1 MSTVAAISTGRAP
14 GGIGIVRISGE
25 NAIAVADKVFSSF
38 NGKKLCEIPGYS
50 ALYGKAHG
58 KNGHIDNV
66 VALVFKA
73 PKSYT
78 GEDVVEI
85 SCHGGLFVTDRVLNA
100 VFEAGAVPA
109 EAGEF
114 TKRAFLN
121 GKMDLTSAESVMS
134 IISAQGEQAEKIALG
149 VLEGKLFKE
158 IKKITDKLLYDMA
171 LLSAWVDYPY
181 EEIEDLSAEKLKSHI
196 AESKNE
202 LEKLINDFGK
212 GQIILEGV
220 DTAIVGCPNVGKS
233 TLMNLLSGTDKSIVT
248 EIAGTTRDI
257 VEDTVNAGGITLR
270 LADTAGVRD
279 TDDTVESIGV
289 ERAVKRLEN
298 AELVLAVFDGSRPL
312 NSDDRRLID
321 LCKGKKAVGII
332 NKTDLD
338 KNYLNDEIEKFFPQ
352 TVFISAKTGEGK
364 AELIRA
370 IETLL
375 GTADFDTSA
384 AAVVNE
390 RQRDCCKKALDALND
405 AQNALDLGLTMDAVT
420 VCLDSAAENLMV
432 LTGEKATELVVNEIF
447 AQFCVGK

>member
-1 MSTVAAISTGRAP
+1 MSTVAAISTGKAP

-25 NAIAVADKVFSSF
+25 NAISVADKIFSSF

-50 ALYGKAHG
+50 ALYGKAYDKTG
-58 KNGHIDNV
+58 SIDNV

-85 SCHGGLFVTDRVLNA
+85 SCHGGLFVTDKVLKA
-100 VFEAGAVPA
+100 VYDAGAIPA

-121 GKMDLTSAESVMS
+121 GKMDLTSAESVMN

-149 VLEGKLFKE
+149 VLEGRLFKE
-158 IKKITDKLLYDMA
+158 IKKINDKLVYDMA

-181 EEIEDLSAEKLKSHI
+181 EEIEDLSENNLKEHIDESIEK
-196 AESKNE
+196 
-202 LEKLINDFGK
+202 LEKLINDFSK
-212 GQIILEGV
+212 GQIIMEGV

-233 TLMNLLSGTDKSIVT
+233 TLMNLLSGTEKSIVT

-257 VEDTVNAGGITLR
+257 VEDTVNVGGITLR
-270 LADTAGVRD
+270 LADTAGVRETED
-279 TDDTVESIGV
+279 VVESIGV
-289 ERAVKRLEN
+289 DRAVKRLEN
-298 AELVLAVFDGSRPL
+298 AELVLAVFDASRPL
-312 NSDDRRLID
+312 TDSDRRLID

-338 KNYLNDEIEKFFPQ
+338 KNYLNGEIEENFLQ
-352 TVFISAKTGEGK
+352 TVFISAKTGDGK
-364 AELIRA
+364 QALTNAVE
-370 IETLL
+370 ELL

-384 AAVVNE
+384 TAIVNE
-390 RQRDCCKKALDALND
+390 RQKDCCKKALDALKD
-405 AQNALDLGLTMDAVT
+405 ADNALMLGMTMDAVT
-420 VCLDSAAENLMV
+420 VCLDSAIENLMI

>member
-312 NSDDRRLID
+312 NGDDRRLID

-338 KNYLNDEIEKFFPQ
+338 KNYLNDEIEKVFPQ

-364 AELIRA
+364 AELISA

>member
-78 GEDVVEI
+78 GEDVVEF
-85 SCHGGLFVTDRVLNA
+85 SCHGGLFVTDKVLNA

>member
-312 NSDDRRLID
+312 NGDDRRLID

-338 KNYLNDEIEKFFPQ
+338 KNYLKDEIEKIFPQ

-364 AELIRA
+364 AELISA

-375 GTADFDTSA
+375 DTADFDTSA

>member
-1 MSTVAAISTGRAP
+1 MSTVAAISTGKAP

-25 NAIAVADKVFSSF
+25 NAISVADKMFSSF

-50 ALYGKAHG
+50 ALYGKAYDKTG
-58 KNGHIDNV
+58 NIDNV

-85 SCHGGLFVTDRVLNA
+85 SCHGGLFVTDKVLKA
-100 VFEAGAVPA
+100 VYDAGAIPA

-121 GKMDLTSAESVMS
+121 GKMDLTSAESVMN

-149 VLEGKLFKE
+149 VLEGRLFKE
-158 IKKITDKLLYDMA
+158 IKKINDKLVYDMA

-181 EEIEDLSAEKLKSHI
+181 EEIEDLSENNLKEHIDESIEK
-196 AESKNE
+196 
-202 LEKLINDFGK
+202 LEKLINDFSK
-212 GQIILEGV
+212 GQIIMEGV

-233 TLMNLLSGTDKSIVT
+233 TLMNLLSGTEKSIVT

-257 VEDTVNAGGITLR
+257 VEDTVNVGGITLR
-270 LADTAGVRD
+270 LADTAGVRETED
-279 TDDTVESIGV
+279 VVESIGV
-289 ERAVKRLEN
+289 DRAVKRLEN
-298 AELVLAVFDGSRPL
+298 AELVLAVFDASRPL
-312 NSDDRRLID
+312 TDSDRRLID

-338 KNYLNDEIEKFFPQ
+338 KNYLNGEIEENFLQ
-352 TVFISAKTGEGK
+352 TVFISAKTGDGK
-364 AELIRA
+364 QALTNAVE
-370 IETLL
+370 ELL

-384 AAVVNE
+384 TAIVNE
-390 RQRDCCKKALDALND
+390 RQKDCCKKALDALKD
-405 AQNALDLGLTMDAVT
+405 ADNALMLGMTMDAVT
-420 VCLDSAAENLMV
+420 VCLDSAIENLMI

>member
-1 MSTVAAISTGRAP
+1 MSTVAAISTGKAP

-25 NAIAVADKVFSSF
+25 NAISVADKIFSSF

-50 ALYGKAHG
+50 ALYGKAYDKTG
-58 KNGHIDNV
+58 NIDNV

-85 SCHGGLFVTDRVLNA
+85 SCHGGLFVTDKVLKA
-100 VFEAGAVPA
+100 VYDAGAIPA

-121 GKMDLTSAESVMS
+121 GKMDLTSAESVMN

-149 VLEGKLFKE
+149 VLEGRLFKE
-158 IKKITDKLLYDMA
+158 IKKINDKLVYDMA

-181 EEIEDLSAEKLKSHI
+181 EEIEDLSENNLKEHIDESIEK
-196 AESKNE
+196 

-212 GQIILEGV
+212 GQIIMEGV

-233 TLMNLLSGTDKSIVT
+233 TLMNLLSGTEKSIVT

-257 VEDTVNAGGITLR
+257 VEDTVNVGGITLR

-279 TDDTVESIGV
+279 TDDVVESIGV
-289 ERAVKRLEN
+289 DRAVKRLEN
-298 AELVLAVFDGSRPL
+298 AELVLAVFDASRPL
-312 NSDDRRLID
+312 TDADCKLID
-321 LCKGKKAVGII
+321 LCKGKKAIGIV

-338 KNYLNDEIEKFFPQ
+338 KNYLNGEIEENFLQ
-352 TVFISAKTGEGK
+352 TVFISAKTGDGK
-364 AELIRA
+364 QALTNAVE
-370 IETLL
+370 ELL

-384 AAVVNE
+384 TAIVNE
-390 RQRDCCKKALDALND
+390 RQKDCCKKALDALKD
-405 AQNALDLGLTMDAVT
+405 ADNALMLGMTMDAVT
-420 VCLDSAAENLMV
+420 VCLDSAIENLMI

>member
-25 NAIAVADKVFSSF
+25 NAIGIADKVFSSF
-38 NGKKLCEIPGYS
+38 NSKKLCEIPGYS
-50 ALYGKAHG
+50 ALYGKAFDEKG
-58 KNGHIDNV
+58 NIDNV

-85 SCHGGLFVTDRVLNA
+85 SCHGGLFVTDKVLKA
-100 VFEAGAVPA
+100 VLDAGAIPA

-121 GKMDLTSAESVMS
+121 GKMDLTSAESVMN
-134 IISAQGEQAEKIALG
+134 IISAQGDQAEKIALG
-149 VLEGKLFKE
+149 VLEGRLFKE
-158 IKKITDKLLYDMA
+158 IKKINDKLVYDLA

-181 EEIEDLSAEKLKSHI
+181 EEIEDLSENNLKEHI
-196 AESKNE
+196 EYSIES

-212 GQIILEGV
+212 GQIIIEGV

-233 TLMNLLSGTDKSIVT
+233 TLMNLLSGTEKSIVT

-257 VEDTVNAGGITLR
+257 VEDTVNVGGITLR

-279 TDDTVESIGV
+279 TDDVVESIGV
-289 ERAVKRLEN
+289 DRAVKRLEK
-298 AELVLAVFDGSRPL
+298 AELVLAVFDASRPL
-312 NSDDRRLID
+312 TDEDRKLFD
-321 LCKGKKAVGII
+321 LCKGKKAIGII

-338 KNYLNDEIEKFFPQ
+338 KNHLNGEIDKNFSQ
-352 TVFISAKTGEGK
+352 TVSISAKTGEGK
-364 AELIRA
+364 QALATA
-370 IETLL
+370 IEELL

-384 AAVVNE
+384 TAIVNE
-390 RQRDCCKKALDALND
+390 RQESCCKKALEALRDAK
-405 AQNALDLGLTMDAVT
+405 NALMLGLTMDAVT
-420 VCLDSAAENLMV
+420 VCLDSAIENLMI

>member
-25 NAIAVADKVFSSF
+25 NAIVVADKVFSSF

-85 SCHGGLFVTDRVLNA
+85 SCHGGLFVTDKVLNA

-134 IISAQGEQAEKIALG
+134 IISVQGEQAEKIALG

-196 AESKNE
+196 MESKNE

-212 GQIILEGV
+212 GQIIIEGV

-270 LADTAGVRD
+270 LADTAGMRE

-312 NSDDRRLID
+312 NGDDRRLID

-338 KNYLNDEIEKFFPQ
+338 KNYLNDEIEKVFLQ

-364 AELIRA
+364 AELISA

>member
-25 NAIAVADKVFSSF
+25 NAISVADKVFSSF
-38 NGKKLCEIPGYS
+38 NGKKLSDISGYS
-50 ALYGKAHG
+50 ALYGKAYDKSG
-58 KNGHIDNV
+58 NIDNV
-66 VALVFKA
+66 VALVFRA

-85 SCHGGLFVTDRVLNA
+85 SCHGGLFVTDKVLKS
-100 VFEAGAVPA
+100 VYDAGAIPA

-121 GKMDLTSAESVMS
+121 GKMDLTSAESVMN

-149 VLEGKLFKE
+149 VLEGRLFKK
-158 IKKITDKLLYDMA
+158 IKKINDKLVYDMA

-181 EEIEDLSAEKLKSHI
+181 EEIEDLSENNLKEHI
-196 AESKNE
+196 GESIFS
-202 LEKLINDFGK
+202 LEKLINDFDK
-212 GQIILEGV
+212 GQIIMEGV

-233 TLMNLLSGTDKSIVT
+233 TLMNLLSGTEKSIVT

-257 VEDTVNAGGITLR
+257 VEDTVNVGGITLR

-279 TDDTVESIGV
+279 TDDIVESIGV
-289 ERAVKRLEN
+289 DRAVKRLEN
-298 AELVLAVFDGSRPL
+298 AELILAVFDASRPL
-312 NSDDRRLID
+312 TDEDRKLID
-321 LCKGKKAVGII
+321 LCKGKKAIGII
-332 NKTDLD
+332 NKTDID
-338 KNYLNDEIEKFFPQ
+338 KKHLNGEVEENFPQ
-352 TVFISAKTGEGK
+352 TVFISAKTGDGK
-364 AELIRA
+364 QALTNAVE
-370 IETLL
+370 ELL

-384 AAVVNE
+384 TAIVNE
-390 RQRDCCKKALDALND
+390 RQKDCCKKALDALKD
-405 AQNALDLGLTMDAVT
+405 ADNALMLGMTMDAVT
-420 VCLDSAAENLMV
+420 VCLDSAIENLMI

>member
-1 MSTVAAISTGRAP
+1 MSTVAAISTGKAP

-25 NAIAVADKVFSSF
+25 NAISVADKIFSSF

-50 ALYGKAHG
+50 ALYGKAYDKTG
-58 KNGHIDNV
+58 NIDNV

-85 SCHGGLFVTDRVLNA
+85 SCHGGLFVTDKVLKA
-100 VFEAGAVPA
+100 VYDAGAIPA

-121 GKMDLTSAESVMS
+121 GKMDLTSAESVMN

-149 VLEGKLFKE
+149 VLEGRLFKE
-158 IKKITDKLLYDMA
+158 IKKINDKLVYDMA

-181 EEIEDLSAEKLKSHI
+181 EEIEDLSENNLKEHIDESIEK
-196 AESKNE
+196 

-212 GQIILEGV
+212 GQIIMEGV

-233 TLMNLLSGTDKSIVT
+233 TLMNLLSGTEKSIVT

-257 VEDTVNAGGITLR
+257 VEDTVNVGGITLR
-270 LADTAGVRD
+270 LADTAGVRETED
-279 TDDTVESIGV
+279 VVESIGV
-289 ERAVKRLEN
+289 DRAVKRLEN
-298 AELVLAVFDGSRPL
+298 AELVLAVFDASRPL
-312 NSDDRRLID
+312 TDADCKLID
-321 LCKGKKAVGII
+321 LCKGKKAIGIV

-338 KNYLNDEIEKFFPQ
+338 KNYLNGEIEENFLQ
-352 TVFISAKTGEGK
+352 TVFISAKTGDGK
-364 AELIRA
+364 QALTNAVE
-370 IETLL
+370 ELL

-384 AAVVNE
+384 TAIVNE
-390 RQRDCCKKALDALND
+390 RQKDCCKKALDALKD
-405 AQNALDLGLTMDAVT
+405 ADNALMLGMTMDAVT
-420 VCLDSAAENLMV
+420 VCLDSAIENLMI

>member
-1 MSTVAAISTGRAP
+1 MSTVAAISTGKAP

-25 NAIAVADKVFSSF
+25 NAISVADSVFSSF

-50 ALYGKAHG
+50 ALYGKAYDKTG
-58 KNGHIDNV
+58 NIDNV

-85 SCHGGLFVTDRVLNA
+85 SCHGGLFVTDKVLKA
-100 VFEAGAVPA
+100 VYDAGAIPA

-121 GKMDLTSAESVMS
+121 GKMDLTSAESVMN

-149 VLEGKLFKE
+149 VLEGRLFKE
-158 IKKITDKLLYDMA
+158 IKKINDKLVYDMA

-181 EEIEDLSAEKLKSHI
+181 EEIEDLSENNLKEHIDDSIEK
-196 AESKNE
+196 
-202 LEKLINDFGK
+202 LEKLINDFSK
-212 GQIILEGV
+212 GQIIMEGV

-233 TLMNLLSGTDKSIVT
+233 TLMNLLSGTEKSIVT

-257 VEDTVNAGGITLR
+257 VEDTVNVGGITLR
-270 LADTAGVRD
+270 LADTAGVRE
-279 TDDTVESIGV
+279 TDDVVESIGV
-289 ERAVKRLEN
+289 DRAVKRLEN
-298 AELVLAVFDGSRPL
+298 AELVLAVFDASRPL
-312 NSDDRRLID
+312 TDADRKLFE
-321 LCKGKKAVGII
+321 LCKGKKAIGIV

-338 KNYLNDEIEKFFPQ
+338 KNHLNGEIEENFLQ
-352 TVFISAKTGEGK
+352 TVFISAKTGDGK
-364 AELIRA
+364 QALTNAVES
-370 IETLL
+370 LL

-384 AAVVNE
+384 TAIVNE
-390 RQRDCCKKALDALND
+390 RQKDCCKKALDALKD
-405 AQNALDLGLTMDAVT
+405 ADNALMLGMTMDAVT
-420 VCLDSAAENLMV
+420 VCLDSAIENLMI